1 MARLPGKWLETT
13 VLVAG
18 LLLLGVTL
26 QKIGLAGLLRDLSVI
41 GWGLAVILLVESGSV
56 LLNTWGWSF
65 GFPSGERPVAPWRL
79 VAMRLSSDPV
89 PPVGWGRVRTP
100 AVTCAPHRRS
110 PWVDRLCWPSFAR

>member
-1 MARLPGKWLETT
+1 MIARFRGKWIESA

-26 QKIGLAGLLRDLSVI
+26 RKIGLAGLLRDLSVI

-65 GFPSGERPVAPWRL
+65 GFPSGERPVVPWRL
-79 VAMRLSSDPV
+79 VAMRLRNRP
-89 PPVGWGRVRTP
+89 RART
-100 AVTCAPHRRS
+100 
-110 PWVDRLCWPSFAR
+110 